1 MFFATQ
7 LQSLEYVRA
16 LLTAQAQD
24 DAEGEVLP
32 ATADETSDRDA
43 KRAALLAGTYR
54 PPCGCSPDPGP
65 VPCDAAILA
74 VLAPEP
80 IPGCPNVG
88 KGE

>member
-16 LLTAQAQD
+16 LLTAQD
-24 DAEGEVLP
+24 DAGSVLAP
-32 ATADETSDRDA
+32 TADETSSPDT

-65 VPCDAAILA
+65 VPCDAA
-74 VLAPEP
+74 VLSVLSQEP
-80 IPGCPNVG
+80 GVPGCPNVG
-88 KGE
+88 KAE

>member
-16 LLTAQAQD
+16 LLTAQD

-32 ATADETSDRDA
+32 ATADETSSPDT
-43 KRAALLAGTYR
+43 KRTALLAGTYR
-54 PPCGCSPDPGP
+54 PPCGCSPDLGP
-65 VPCDAAILA
+65 VPCDASILA

-80 IPGCPNVG
+80 GPGCPNVG